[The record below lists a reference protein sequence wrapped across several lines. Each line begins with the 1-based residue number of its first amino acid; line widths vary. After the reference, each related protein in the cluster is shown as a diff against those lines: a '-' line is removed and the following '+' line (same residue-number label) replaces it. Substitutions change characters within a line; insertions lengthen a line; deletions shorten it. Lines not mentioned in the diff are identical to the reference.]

1 MKTAR
6 RRQSGQGMVEYI
18 IIVVI
23 VALAAIAIWGL
34 FGDRIRAMMG
44 GAVVEL
50 GGDQSAVDTATQT
63 GSADYLRSLNSS
75 GAGGG
80 ATP

>member
-1 MKTAR
+1 MKR
-6 RRQSGQGMVEYI
+6 RGNSKRGQGMVEYL

-23 VALAAIAIWGL
+23 VALAAIAVYGL

-50 GGDQSAVDTATQT
+50 GGDPGAVTDATKQK
-63 GSADYLRSLNSS
+63 SADYLKEL
-75 GAGGG
+75 GKT
-80 ATP
+80 TP

>member
-1 MKTAR
+1 MKKGAIYR
-6 RRQSGQGMVEYI
+6 KCGQGMVEYI

-23 VALAAIAIWGL
+23 VALAALTIYGL

-50 GGDQSAVDTATQT
+50 GGDQGDVDTAVSTKST
-63 GSADYLRSLNSS
+63 DYLKALDKD
-75 GAGGG
+75 GAH
-80 ATP
+80 

>member
-1 MKTAR
+1 MKS
-6 RRQSGQGMVEYI
+6 RQRKTGQGMVEYI

-23 VALAAIAIWGL
+23 VALAAIAVYGL

-50 GGDQSAVDTATQT
+50 GGEQSAVDQATQQ
-63 GSADYLRSLNSS
+63 SSQDYLKSLEKE
-75 GAGGG
+75 GAH
-80 ATP
+80 